1 MIQLTYEQ
9 KNSIGLQYILDRL
22 NPSSP
27 YGQERVRRMTPYTAE
42 EKDLLMEELSN
53 LEKLMN
59 KKEDSEAGN
68 QSFASY
74 IYADEGCT
82 ADDKKGTGN
91 VSE

>member
-42 EKDLLMEELSN
+42 ERSSDGGTLQPGE
-53 LEKLMN
+53 
-59 KKEDSEAGN
+59 
-68 QSFASY
+68 
-74 IYADEGCT
+74 ADE
-82 ADDKKGTGN
+82 
-91 VSE
+91 

>member
-42 EKDLLMEELSN
+42 EKD
-53 LEKLMN
+53 
-59 KKEDSEAGN
+59 

-74 IYADEGCT
+74 IYADEGC
-82 ADDKKGTGN
+82 AANDKKGTGN